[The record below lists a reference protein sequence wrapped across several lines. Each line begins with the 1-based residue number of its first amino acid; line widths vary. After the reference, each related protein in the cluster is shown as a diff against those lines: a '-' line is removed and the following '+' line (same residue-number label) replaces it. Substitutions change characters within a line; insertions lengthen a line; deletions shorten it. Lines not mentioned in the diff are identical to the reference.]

1 MKNKTIEKIKKIKME
16 ELNKIF
22 AEKQKEFRIAKD
34 LLKIASDNLNEA
46 QTNAYKFYVGNFKQP
61 IRSF

>member
-1 MKNKTIEKIKKIKME
+1 MKIKTKTVEEIKME
-16 ELNKIF
+16 ELNKIL
-22 AEKQKEFRIAKD
+22 AEKEEEFKLAKN
-34 LLKIASDNLNEA
+34 LLKIASHNLNEA